1 MPPKKAKLTE
11 TKRKE
16 KNRQQHAA
24 RRAVLQV
31 IETETERRARLDRQ
45 NELQRLRRQMARP
58 ITSRAA
64 IVRKAAK

>member
-16 KNRQQHAA
+16 KNRQQQSA
-24 RRAVLQV
+24 RRVALQA

-45 NELQRLRRQMARP
+45 NELHRLRRQMARP